1 MTAITYYSVKQP
13 KEKIVLLIQV
23 VSRHFYLKEPIQ
35 IIAPDEKSLVFI
47 SDLLWK
53 ETFLPHS
60 VSSLEPFHDKIFICL
75 PSEAKDSF
83 ATVFNLSSDPITSK
97 AKMVYEFEDKTHPA
111 KLEAFQKKFSFY
123 QKLKIP
129 ITCGSF

>member
-1 MTAITYYSVKQP
+1 MTAITYYSVKYP

-35 IIAPDEKSLVFI
+35 IIAPDEKSLSFI

-53 ETFLPHS
+53 EAFLPHS
-60 VSSLEPFHDKIFICL
+60 ASSLEPFHDKIFVCL
-75 PSEAKDSF
+75 PSEARDSF
-83 ATVFNLSSDPITSK
+83 GTVFNLSTTPVTFK
-97 AKMVYEFEDKTHPA
+97 AKTIYEFEDKTHPN